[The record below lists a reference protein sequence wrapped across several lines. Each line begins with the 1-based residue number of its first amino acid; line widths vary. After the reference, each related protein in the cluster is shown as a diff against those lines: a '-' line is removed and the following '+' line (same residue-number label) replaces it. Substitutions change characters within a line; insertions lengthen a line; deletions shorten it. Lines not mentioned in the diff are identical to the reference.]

1 MSKDFV
7 CRYCGKKAVV
17 REMDIFYECAKCWLK
32 KNKPEKD
39 GKK

>member
-32 KNKPEKD
+32 NNKPAKDEK
-39 GKK
+39 K